1 MVPIRPIDRLAVG
14 IVAAVAST
22 KGSFMASLISLVALL
37 AAGTASAA
45 ETPGDKVAKATLSS
59 ASYRAAAAQLD
70 VEHDRIVADIIKLTE
85 IPAPPFKE
93 AKRAAAYRDM
103 LTEAGLSDVEIDAEG
118 NVLGLYRGSG
128 AAGGPVIVLAAH
140 LDTVFPEETNV
151 KVRRDGTRLY
161 APGIG
166 DDTRSLAVIAAY
178 ARAMKANAI
187 RTRSDIL
194 FVGNVGEEGPGD
206 LRGVRYLFTKGKY
219 KGRVKAFMSMDG
231 TNAER
236 IVTGGVGSKRYRVT
250 YKGPGGHSYGAFGLV
265 NPMVAAGQTVVDFYK
280 LAVPKS
286 PKTTYAASVTG
297 GGTSVNS
304 IPNEIFV
311 EFDMRS
317 EDPAELGKVETQF
330 KTIVQASVDAENAAR
345 DTKEGKIVADL
356 KLIGDRPAGST
367 PATAE
372 IVRIATGIITAK
384 GMTPKASFSST
395 DSNLPM
401 SLGIPAITIGS
412 GGKGDRAHSLDEWID
427 VEKGASVQ
435 GMSVGLGILLAAAGA
450 K

>member
-1 MVPIRPIDRLAVG
+1 
-14 IVAAVAST
+14 
-22 KGSFMASLISLVALL
+22 MASLTVLSSIVAL
-37 AAGTASAA
+37 TAVPAA
-45 ETPGDKVAKATLSS
+45 EARNDGSVEAVLAGRGYKA
-59 ASYRAAAAQLD
+59 AVVQLER
-70 VEHDRIVADIIKLTE
+70 EHDRIVEDIVKLTE

-93 AKRAAAYRDM
+93 AARAAAYRDM
-103 LTEAGLSDVEIDAEG
+103 LKQAGLENVEIDAEG
-118 NVLGLYRGSG
+118 NVMGVYRGTA

-140 LDTVFPEETNV
+140 LDTVFPEGTKV
-151 KVRRDGTRLY
+151 TVRRDGTRLY

-166 DDTRSLAVIAAY
+166 DDTRSLAVLLAY

-187 RTRSDIL
+187 RTKSDIL

-206 LRGVRYLFTKGKY
+206 LRGVRYLFTRGAY
-219 KGRVKAFMSMDG
+219 KDRVETFVSMDG
-231 TNAER
+231 TDASR
-236 IVTGGVGSKRYRVT
+236 IVSGGVGSKRYRVT

-265 NPMVAAGQTVVDFYK
+265 NPMVAMSQTVVDFYK

-304 IPNEIFV
+304 IPNEVFT

-317 EDPAELGKVETQF
+317 EDPAELAKVEKRF
-330 KTIVQASVDAENAAR
+330 VEIVHASVDGENGGR
-345 DTKEGKIVADL
+345 DTREGKVSAEL

-367 PATAE
+367 SPTAD
-372 IVRIATGIITAK
+372 IVRIATGVIRAH
-384 GMTPKASFSST
+384 GMRPSPSFSST

-412 GGKGDRAHSLDEWID
+412 GGTGGRAHSLDEWID
-427 VEKGASVQ
+427 VEKGASVR
-435 GMSVGLGILLAAAGA
+435 GMSVGLGILLVAAGVE
-450 K
+450 